1 MDPQPVL
8 TGAQEAL
15 TARRVFGE
23 PIQAEGATILPV
35 AVIAGGGGGGSRGN
49 DEGGVGYGLKAR
61 PAGVFVVKN
70 GDARWRPAVNINLII
85 AGGQLVALAGLMTLK
100 AYLQRSR
107 KAA

>member
-1 MDPQPVL
+1 MDPQAVL
-8 TGAQEAL
+8 TGAQDAL

-23 PIQAEGATILPV
+23 PIQADGAMIVPV
-35 AVIAGGGGGGSRGN
+35 AVIVGGGGGGSRGH

-85 AGGQLVALAGLMTLK
+85 AGGQLVALAGLLTLK

-107 KAA
+107 KPA

>member
-1 MDPQPVL
+1 MDPQQVL

-23 PIQAEGATILPV
+23 PIQAEGATVLPV
-35 AVIAGGGGGGSRGN
+35 AVIAGGGGGGARGN
-49 DEGGVGYGLKAR
+49 QEGGVGYGLKAR

-70 GDARWRPAVNINLII
+70 GEAKWRPAVNINLII
-85 AGGQLVALAGLMTLK
+85 AGGQLVALAALMTLK
-100 AYLQRSR
+100 TYLQRSR

>member
-23 PIQAEGATILPV
+23 PIQAEGATIVPV

-49 DEGGVGYGLKAR
+49 NEAGVGYGLKAR
-61 PAGVFVVKN
+61 PAGVFVVRN
-70 GDARWRPAVNINLII
+70 GDARWRPAVNVNLII

-107 KAA
+107 RAA